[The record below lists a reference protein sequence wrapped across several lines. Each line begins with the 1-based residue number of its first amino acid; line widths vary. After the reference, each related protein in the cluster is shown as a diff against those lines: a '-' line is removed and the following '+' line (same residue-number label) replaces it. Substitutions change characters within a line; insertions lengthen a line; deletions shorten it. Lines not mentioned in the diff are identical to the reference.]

1 MTTPN
6 PTTPA
11 EALAILRA
19 YPRRYD
25 PRPNHPETGCGC
37 QPCIDRDMAL
47 EQRAE
52 AMAEERAWAS
62 DRDADWFADRY
73 FAERGA

>member
-1 MTTPN
+1 MSRVETPA
-6 PTTPA
+6 TVA

-19 YPRRYD
+19 MPRRY
-25 PRPNHPETGCGC
+25 PPTHPPETTE
-37 QPCIDRDMAL
+37 QIDRDMAL

-73 FAERGA
+73 FAERGAW